1 MSRTAPPETDD
12 AAGDAVVELRDVS
25 VVFGMERGESRVLDE
40 TNIDVGRNEIL
51 GIVGESGCGKT
62 TLGKTAVALERPTGG
77 AVRDRG
83 QDVWTAHD
91 GTGETKI
98 PYERMRRALQITH
111 QDPGNA
117 LNPNRTVQANLAVPL
132 KRHRPDLNAQNREGM
147 IKRLLERLGVQPAAD
162 YAQR

>member
-40 TNIDVGRNEIL
+40 INIDVGRNEIP
-51 GIVGESGCGKT
+51 GIVGESGC
-62 TLGKTAVALERPTGG
+62 GKTAVALERPTGG

-98 PYERMRRALQITH
+98 PYERMRRALQIIH